1 MPPSERLP
9 FAGDSAAPLAV
20 ILAAGR
26 GTRMGTDLPKV
37 LCEAAGKPLVR
48 WVLDALAA
56 AGITERIVVVGHRAA
71 DVQAALAGMPG
82 VSFAVQRQLR
92 GTGDAVAAAAP
103 LIQQAGGA
111 AGRPVV
117 IVCGD
122 SPMLRPE
129 SVTGLLSA
137 FAARRAACLLGTA
150 FAVDPTGLG
159 RIVRTADGAFAGIVE
174 ERDAT
179 AEQRAIREVNMST
192 YVFAAGPLVD
202 AVARLDTA
210 NAAGEY
216 YLTDCPRLLAAAG
229 LVVDVSCLDASE
241 SLSVN
246 TPEQLA
252 AVAAA
257 LRARGSAAS
266 DRVESGG
273 SAGRYAG

>member
-1 MPPSERLP
+1 
-9 FAGDSAAPLAV
+9 
-20 ILAAGR
+20 
-26 GTRMGTDLPKV
+26 MGTDLPKV

-71 DVQAALAGMPG
+71 DVQATLAGMPG

-103 LIQQAGGA
+103 LITAAGGA

-179 AEQRAIREVNMST
+179 AEQRSIREVNMST

-229 LVVDVSCLDASE
+229 LFVDAVPCLDASE

-257 LRARGSAAS
+257 LRARDAGAA
-266 DRVESGG
+266 DRMGSGG
-273 SAGRYAG
+273 SAGRCAG